1 MFQSINTMMF
11 AEGLGRRGRE
21 VRRSRCPSIGDDERQ
36 RDRPPDPQPWRVAA
50 GRPCFLC
57 RVSSTMLTGIACVV
71 ASRNQGR
78 RARHKHHRI
87 YGLEH

>member
-1 MFQSINTMMF
+1 
-11 AEGLGRRGRE
+11 
-21 VRRSRCPSIGDDERQ
+21 ERQ

-57 RVSSTMLTGIACVV
+57 RASSTMLTGIACVV

-87 YGLEH
+87 YGLEHLAPKPAWLPNIKAIIG